1 MLGMKRFYFL
11 VFVLLGVAN
20 GFAAE
25 NPVSVKS
32 GDVSVFKEKAVMNV
46 VFAFE
51 NATVGDSVSIDE
63 YYAAKEDED
72 LESFK
77 TSFDNANVVLA
88 ERFNKKKGKKIG
100 VTLFAGESIESKYT
114 MVFDV
119 YNMELGFAG
128 GSFIPFT
135 DGKTGGME
143 LTGILRIKDKSTGNV
158 VCELNVDGVTGV
170 SSYTFNQRAQM
181 VCWELAK
188 QLIKAVK

>member
-1 MLGMKRFYFL
+1 MKRFYFL

-20 GFAAE
+20 GFAAK
-25 NPVSVKS
+25 NPVAVKS
-32 GDVSVFKEKAVMNV
+32 GDISVFKE
-46 VFAFE
+46 
-51 NATVGDSVSIDE
+51 NATMDVLFNFDNATIGDSISIKD
-63 YYAAKEDED
+63 YYAQKEEED
-72 LESFK
+72 LESFSI
-77 TSFDNANVVLA
+77 SFDNANVVLA

-128 GSFIPFT
+128 GTFIPFT

>member
-1 MLGMKRFYFL
+1 MLGMKGFYFL

-100 VTLFAGESIESKYT
+100 ITMSAGKSSDAKYV
-114 MVFDV
+114 MVFNV

-128 GSFIPFT
+128 GNFIPFS

-158 VCELNVDGVTGV
+158 VCELNVDKVTGV